1 MKKIIRKLAHK
12 LEHLKFENLKKM
24 FTRYGIPLLV
34 IFIVWEIIEDILFPI
49 LFYYLGENVNAAF
62 YSGIP
67 LSLLFVFA
75 SYCSTYYSGE
85 YTVLLQERNMKNHIY
100 IEEYH
105 GK

>member
-1 MKKIIRKLAHK
+1 MKKIIHKLAHK

-67 LSLLFVFA
+67 LSLLLCLHPIAVPIIWGV
-75 SYCSTYYSGE
+75 YCFIARKKYE
-85 YTVLLQERNMKNHIY
+85 KPHLH
-100 IEEYH
+100 
-105 GK
+105 